1 MFREELKRLKQLP
14 KWFKDRNF
22 YKTVG
27 ICFLIVLFGFSV
39 NLIRN
44 GGLLTINTDYEL
56 QQTPINIA
64 AGEAIKS
71 GNTGF
76 QWNIDLGTSL
86 NTAYSYYN
94 LYSPFFWIT
103 IPFAA
108 AIIPYLLG
116 FLYIVKFAL
125 MGGFAYLYIR
135 RFTKEARSA
144 MLGGVFYAFSG
155 FGLACL
161 CFQFHDILVYFPLL
175 MIALEQLVVEKKRG
189 RFAIMVFLSAIL
201 NYYFFVSEVVF
212 LMLYFCCRFVSI
224 KHYKET
230 LFSLANVFIEG
241 FCGVLLSG
249 FIFVPSLIS
258 VLANPR
264 TGFVVND
271 LLFDGTRYGMMV
283 QGLLMPAAAK
293 NNLPF
298 IEGRYF
304 FYENYWL
311 PVVGGTLAAAFM
323 WKHKKSWQTRLL
335 LICFIMMLCPILT
348 ALFVGRTITYH
359 RWVFMPILIA
369 ALVSALVIEKHKEY
383 RVMEFATITAVLV
396 GSYVV
401 LLLIL
406 GQILNQNFYV
416 LAAIAVASAL
426 ILVVFSMLPHFR
438 RNVSVATACVSVITL
453 ALCTHWYNNTQWI
466 DHLPVLREKM
476 AEVYQPDDNYR
487 YLPTGEND
495 DGVVYNNYISFL
507 SGVQPTGTYI
517 STTSPGVF
525 TLYFAFDEDR
535 DVGDDVF
542 SEKLREMYRWV
553 GGRYRLIDKD
563 RQDLVEKYSNKP
575 VVYESEHMIVYEEPA
590 CPISYTYD
598 TYILEKDFNKLD
610 ARTRQYVAMYALVSK
625 DKLEGLTRVSDY
637 NGANLE
643 TLTKLAKE
651 RQLKIVDKT
660 SYSFR
665 LTGDFTTGEYAFLSI
680 PTGAGWHAYID
691 GQEVPIESNLG
702 LMRIRIPEG
711 TTEIDFKFRTFGSD
725 LGKAV
730 SLVGLGATAI
740 YLVIAYIADRR
751 AIIKK

>member
-14 KWFKDRNF
+14 KWFKDHNF

-27 ICFLIVLFGFSV
+27 ICFLIALLGFSV

-64 AGEAIKS
+64 MGDAIKS

-76 QWNIDLGTSL
+76 QWNIDLGTSF

-94 LYSPFFWIT
+94 LYSPFFWVT

-161 CFQFHDILVYFPLL
+161 CFQFHDILVYFPILL
-175 MIALEQLVVEKKRG
+175 IALEQLVVEKKRG
-189 RFAIMVFLSAIL
+189 RFAAMVFLSAIL

-212 LMLYFCCRFVSI
+212 LVLYFCCRFVSI

-230 LFSLANVFIEG
+230 LVSLANVFIEG
-241 FCGVLLSG
+241 FCGTLLSG
-249 FIFVPSLIS
+249 VVFIPSLLS
-258 VLANPR
+258 VLTNPR
-264 TGFVVND
+264 TSFVVND
-271 LLFDGTRYGMMV
+271 IFFDNTRYEMIV

-293 NNLPF
+293 NNLP
-298 IEGRYF
+298 ITESRYF
-304 FYENYWL
+304 FYENAWL
-311 PVVGGTLAAAFM
+311 PLVGGVMVLAYM
-323 WKHKKSWQTRLL
+323 WKHKTSWQTKLL
-335 LICFIMMLCPILT
+335 LICFIMMLSPILT
-348 ALFVGRTITYH
+348 ALFVGRTIAYQ
-359 RWVFMPILIA
+359 RWLFMPILIA
-369 ALVSALVIEKHKEY
+369 SLVSALVIEKHKEY
-383 RVMEFATITAVLV
+383 RVIEFAVIMSLWV
-396 GSYVV
+396 GAYVV
-401 LLLIL
+401 YLLVYGRIL
-406 GQILNQNFYV
+406 SENLYV
-416 LAAIAVASAL
+416 LAAIAAASAL
-426 ILVVFSMLPHFR
+426 LLVVFSMLPHFR
-438 RNVSVATACVSVITL
+438 RNVSIATACVSVITL

-466 DHLPVLREKM
+466 DHLPMLRIKM
-476 AEVYQPDDNYR
+476 TEVYQPDDNYR
-487 YLPTGEND
+487 YFPTGEND

-507 SGVQPTGTYI
+507 SGVQPSGTYI
-517 STTSPGVF
+517 STTSPGIF
-525 TLYFAFDEDR
+525 KLYQAFDQDR
-535 DVGDDVF
+535 DIGDDVY
-542 SEKLREMYRWV
+542 SYELREMYRWT

-563 RQDLVEKYSNKP
+563 RQDLVEKYSDEP
-575 VVYESEHMIVYEEPA
+575 VVYETEHMIVYDEPA

-598 TYILEKDFNKLD
+598 TYILEEDFYKLD
-610 ARTRQYVAMYALVSK
+610 ARIRQYVAMYALVSDK
-625 DKLEGLTRVSDY
+625 KLEGLTRVSDY
-637 NGANLE
+637 NGASVD
-643 TLTKLAKE
+643 KLIELANE
-651 RQLKIVDKT
+651 RQLKIEDKT

-740 YLVIAYIADRR
+740 YLVIAYIAGRR